1 MHRICQQRAKIEFC
15 NPAARF
21 AAAVKAWLIA
31 ISIVIV
37 NNLPPLFA
45 GITILSSRERDR
57 ERVGVGALLWT
68 FPISNLPLL
77 SFRS

>member
-15 NPAARF
+15 NPATRS

-45 GITILSSRERDR
+45 EITMLSSWAK
-57 ERVGVGALLWT
+57 VGEGVSLHV
-68 FPISNLPLL
+68 SNLPLTW
-77 SFRS
+77 FEVN

>member
-57 ERVGVGALLWT
+57 EREWEPFCGLSP
-68 FPISNLPLL
+68 FPICRC
-77 SFRS
+77 FRFEVN